1 MSLGLGLSL
10 ARGSFLVAMTALALA
25 AAPAFA
31 EITENTWYVEGGAGY
46 FLGDGASGTFLGKPA
61 RAEIENSL
69 MVGGRGGVFFT
80 KNWGLEGQ
88 FAYSPAEVTRSA
100 SALGSGIDDMGI
112 LFLDASAVYCPNPS
126 GEKNVLVLGG
136 IGYMQT
142 RIEGSNSQRS
152 PTFHLGAAA
161 KLFRTEN
168 FYIRPDVRYLSVDG
182 IEFGFDDGKKSQ
194 LNSFALSLTIG
205 WVSRRI

>member
-1 MSLGLGLSL
+1 M
-10 ARGSFLVAMTALALA
+10 AALALA

-31 EITENTWYVEGGAGY
+31 EISAGTGCVEGGAGY
-46 FLGDGASGTFLGKPA
+46 FLGDGASGTSLGQPA
-61 RAEIENSL
+61 KGEIENSL
-69 MVGGRGGVFFT
+69 MVSGRGGVFFT

-88 FAYSPAEVTRSA
+88 LAYSPAEVTRST
-100 SALGSGIDDMGI
+100 SALGSGIDDMTI

-142 RIEGSNSQRS
+142 RIKGSSSQRS

-161 KLFRTEN
+161 KLFRTES
-168 FYIRPDVRYLSVDG
+168 FYIRPDVRYLYVDDVD
-182 IEFGFDDGKKSQ
+182 FGFDDGKK
-194 LNSFALSLTIG
+194 NPINTFVLSLTIG
-205 WVSRRI
+205 WVPRRI